1 MTAAVLGFDRSV
13 TGRRWIGRG
22 GGGVDAERLG
32 LAIAQ
37 RFGLPEIVGRL
48 IALRG
53 VGLDEVER
61 FLEPTLKAEL
71 PDPSLLRDMDA
82 AASRLADA
90 VQRGGTVGLFA
101 DYDVDGATSAA
112 QMARY
117 LRAAGC
123 PTLLHIPDRIDEG
136 YGPNLPALRG
146 LAGQGAEV
154 VVCLDCGILAV
165 DTLGEAQ
172 RAGID
177 VLGIDHQIP
186 APELPPAG

>member
-1 MTAAVLGFDRSV
+1 
-13 TGRRWIGRG
+13 
-22 GGGVDAERLG
+22 
-32 LAIAQ
+32 
-37 RFGLPEIVGRL
+37 
-48 IALRG
+48 
-53 VGLDEVER
+53 
-61 FLEPTLKAEL
+61 
-71 PDPSLLRDMDA
+71 MDA

-117 LRAAGC
+117 LRAVGC

-154 VVCLDCGILAV
+154 RSEEHTSELQSTMRSSYAVFCLKK
-165 DTLGEAQ
+165 
-172 RAGID
+172 
-177 VLGIDHQIP
+177 
-186 APELPPAG
+186 